1 MEAKKGWFKRTLG
14 KRLNSLHTWNAWVV
28 VVLAVSGVVL
38 SIGAIRGELGA
49 FRVTLKQLH
58 IGFGLI
64 SIVLLAL
71 YAPLLRKH
79 WKQLRGRSGQR
90 GNLLLVL
97 GLLLGWSV
105 SGLVLWQYRSLPPVW
120 NNTALL
126 IHDLLT
132 WVGIPYALYHSLSRS
147 RWLKRRQREEQAAA
161 AAAARAVANA
171 EREAVARTEQR
182 NGSAAAGTVDGVA
195 GRAKQEPMEPVAHK
209 AQGTEPAEG
218 LGLEL
223 GKAYVEMAGRAE
235 WEPGVGEVYAE
246 ESGRTDQTGQG
257 DAEAYAREGANA
269 SGLAEEAD
277 AGLREPGE
285 IYAEENGRTGQGDA
299 EAYAREGANA
309 SGAAEEAGAGVREAG
324 EVYAEAYVRG
334 KVNGSGVMK
343 AGSGTGVPGGA
354 ASETDAGAA
363 RRSAANAVIAAL
375 KASPITRASFLRLTA
390 GLLLLLGVG
399 PAFYRWLKGIGA
411 FSTEGLDDPLES
423 AVSDGN
429 HMLPAPEP
437 LPESAAVVGGGAKGR
452 FRIYT
457 VTEIPA
463 FSSDSWKFAIA
474 GLVDRPMVWSWEQ
487 FLQMKRTV
495 QVSDFHCIT
504 GWSVYQLTW
513 EGIPLKQL
521 LAEAG
526 VQARAKY
533 VKFYSGDNVYTDAL
547 SLEQAV
553 LDDVMVAVLMDGK
566 PIPQKL
572 GGPVRLVVPK
582 MYAYKSVKW
591 LQGIELIEEEH
602 IGYWEVRGYDN
613 DAWVKRG

>member
-1 MEAKKGWFKRTLG
+1 MEAKKGWFKQTLG

-28 VVLAVSGVVL
+28 VVLAISGVVL

-64 SIVLLAL
+64 SIVLLVL

-97 GLLLGWSV
+97 GLLLGWSL
-105 SGLVLWQYRSLPPVW
+105 SGLVLWQYRNLPSMW

-132 WVGIPYALYHSLSRS
+132 WIGIPYALYHSISRS

-161 AAAARAVANA
+161 AAAARAAVNA
-171 EREAVARTEQR
+171 EQ
-182 NGSAAAGTVDGVA
+182 GAAA
-195 GRAKQEPMEPVAHK
+195 
-209 AQGTEPAEG
+209 
-218 LGLEL
+218 
-223 GKAYVEMAGRAE
+223 RAE
-235 WEPGVGEVYAE
+235 QIGKENEIDSRVALPVPDASASATD
-246 ESGRTDQTGQG
+246 SGDT
-257 DAEAYAREGANA
+257 E
-269 SGLAEEAD
+269 
-277 AGLREPGE
+277 
-285 IYAEENGRTGQGDA
+285 
-299 EAYAREGANA
+299 
-309 SGAAEEAGAGVREAG
+309 
-324 EVYAEAYVRG
+324 
-334 KVNGSGVMK
+334 
-343 AGSGTGVPGGA
+343 
-354 ASETDAGAA
+354 
-363 RRSAANAVIAAL
+363 RSAANAVIAAL
-375 KASPITRASFLRLTA
+375 KCSSITRASFLRLVA
-390 GLLLLLGVG
+390 GLVLLLGVG

-411 FSTEGLDDPLES
+411 FSTESLDTPTES
-423 AVSDGN
+423 AVPDGN

-452 FRIYT
+452 FRVYT

-474 GLVDRPMVWSWEQ
+474 GLVDRPMAWSWEQ

-526 VQARAKY
+526 VQSKAKY
-533 VKFYSGDNVYTDAL
+533 VKFYSGDQVYTDAL
-547 SLEQAV
+547 SLEQAA